1 VALKKQPSRAEINK
15 DVRRVLVRHSVDTG
29 KLAFSCSGKLLTM
42 TGYLCKS
49 DGNELDMK
57 MLEVIVQDLARMGLQ
72 LYCDLENWSVSNG
85 TVSKKASKDAE
96 AIAQAPATKPS

>member
-1 VALKKQPSRAEINK
+1 MALKKQPSRAEINK
-15 DVRRVLVRHSVDTG
+15 DVRRILVKHSVDTG

-49 DGNELDMK
+49 DGKELEMRT
-57 MLEVIVQDLARMGLQ
+57 LEIVIQDLAKMGLQ

-96 AIAQAPATKPS
+96 ASKEASATKAS